1 MSAPAV
7 TSPNRPLVIGGAL
20 LLAGFAAGFF
30 AGQESMRQV
39 GAAPLPLAAA
49 PDPHAG
55 HSHGPDD
62 GAQPE
67 AEGRRWGSEG
77 EAPGNNIGPASI
89 PGRSGH
95 TFTGELNV
103 PPHGE
108 KGHGLAQ
115 VLLANAT
122 CPCGGCEGMRLLE
135 CGCDTS
141 REVEGLAA
149 HLLERGKPESEV
161 LAQLTQH
168 FGLVAAGGAG
178 GPKKESG
185 FDGLADAFK
194 MKPGIQG
201 PANVPSSARRTGPQ

>member
-62 GAQPE
+62 AQV
-67 AEGRRWGSEG
+67 
-77 EAPGNNIGPASI
+77 GPASI